1 MIMQATSYFIAVDL
15 KVENLKIL
23 WVWAALPMTMENTH
37 FLVTDWKDNLQVDS
51 SWGLTFAQKIR
62 RKEIYF
68 ENIFLTHCHTDHFLW
83 FFNMLRTIRVDILKL
98 NIYCSKEVEKNIRI
112 ISNLILKTSINNF
125 FDDWTIRFINIDN
138 LEEKNIWNFNLKL
151 LNLNSTK
158 MEQYWFLLEY
168 NSKKILFFGDE
179 AFRVM
184 QRNDLEELSNIDY
197 LICEWLIPESQSIA
211 WWWKIDI
218 DKMHHITAR
227 QAWRIVKKLNTK
239 NLIIIHTKEIENRQ
253 ELLKQDALSVF
264 DGNVFVLEDGEEIE
278 II

>member
-1 MIMQATSYFIAVDL
+1 M
-15 KVENLKIL
+15 KIKFL
-23 WVWAALPMTMENTH
+23 WVGASLQETMENTH
-37 FLVTDWKDNLQVDS
+37 FLITDWENNLQVDS

-83 FFNMLRTIRVDILKL
+83 FFNMLRTITREIPKL
-98 NIYCSKEVEKNIRI
+98 NVYCSKEVEKNIRT
-112 ISNLILKTSINNF
+112 ISALILKKEINKL
-125 FDDWTIRFINIDN
+125 FDDGTINFINIDD
-138 LEEKNIWNFNLKL
+138 LKTRKIWEFNLKP

-158 MEQYWFLLEY
+158 MQQYWFLLEY
-168 NSKKILFFGDE
+168 KQKKILFFGDE

-184 QRNDLEELSNIDY
+184 QRDDLEELSNIDY
-197 LICEWLIPESQSIA
+197 LICEWLIPESQSIH
-211 WWWKIDI
+211 WWGKIDI

-227 QAWRIVKKLNTK
+227 QAWRIAKKLNAK
-239 NLIIIHTKEIENRQ
+239 NLIIIHTKEIKNRQ

-264 DGNVFVLEDGEEIE
+264 DGNVIVPEDGEEIK